1 MPNTFGS
8 FQLTTV
14 ANLPNVTVAFPG
26 EHWSDGKAGSAIVP
40 GQLVIPS
47 ASAVTSTFHQ
57 LNPNRTWV
65 VAPSGA
71 LDPRAAIALRTVQ
84 IPDTN
89 AGNIYNEQLTPNQIM
104 NRVIPIGEY
113 VHAYRSGSF
122 HLTLCAPDATYQNGD
137 YLTWDP
143 AATAMTGKPAGSGA
157 WKKTGTAANA
167 LFEVEEWR
175 PLSSDNT
182 QGVVTARTLRT
193 QA

>member
-26 EHWSDGKAGSAIVP
+26 EHWSDGKAASAIVP

-47 ASAVTSTFHQ
+47 ASAVVATFHQ
-57 LNPNRTWV
+57 LNMPRTWV

-71 LDPRAAIALRTVQ
+71 VDPRAAVALRTVQ

-89 AGNIYNEQLTPNQIM
+89 PGNIYNEQLTPNQIM

-122 HLTLCAPDATYQNGD
+122 HLTLCAADSTYQPGD
-137 YLTWDP
+137 YLGWNP
-143 AATAMTGKPAGSGA
+143 AGTAMAGKPAGSGA
-157 WKKTGTAANA
+157 WVKTGTAANA
-167 LFEVEEWR
+167 FFEVEEYR
-175 PLSSDNT
+175 PLTSDAT
-182 QGVVTARTLRT
+182 QGVVTARTLRS
-193 QA
+193 QF

>member
-14 ANLPNVTVAFPG
+14 AALPNVTVAFPG

-47 ASAVTSTFHQ
+47 ASAIVASMHQ
-57 LNPNRTWV
+57 LTTLRTWV

-71 LDPRAAIALRTVQ
+71 LDPRACIALRTVQ

-89 AGNIYNEQLTPNQIM
+89 PGNIYNEQLTPNQIM

-122 HLTLCAPDATYQNGD
+122 HLTLVKPDATYQPGD
-137 YLTWDP
+137 LLGWDP
-143 AATAMTGKPAGSGA
+143 AQAALTGKPAGSGA
-157 WKKTGTAANA
+157 WVKTGTAANA
-167 LFEVEEWR
+167 LMEVEEWR
-175 PLSSDNT
+175 PLTSDAT
-182 QGVVTARTLRT
+182 QGVLTARTLRV
-193 QA
+193 QE